1 MFEVAEE
8 LRICSRCR
16 RRGHYSKDCKI
27 RNEKDSFESM
37 KTKTSNCSFS
47 PAHNSSRKNSFSHKK
62 QHITSDYARKYKYHE
77 NYQATQKTLRYMPKY
92 KLKKQDPKNRFD
104 INSATGLRQEFKHIP
119 GSNRNFGNLYRN
131 TKIQKCTEDARVCRQ
146 KGKILNYPEYKN
158 TFNHGCLQAYCG
170 CDQFVRPHDICHD
183 TEMMSRHT
191 YTYARYDQD
200 LKQVENVNRLHHQDK
215 YDGRSQEMK
224 NTIDNPTS
232 ANHCLQDIQDNDHSR
247 DTEFVSRKESVS
259 NAYQKCPIGLYE
271 ISKANQTR
279 FKREK
284 NDSMKRENC
293 NKPIF
298 KKGQEYQNFDKIN
311 NDPTSMS
318 ENSTARENFKNETLF
333 YEKSEHPKNESEHPK
348 NEMLPNYKYT
358 VAKNCKETED
368 YVDIQDPNDISD
380 FSRYSDKSYQQRQ
393 YQKTIGQATSIYTAT
408 KTVAYQ
414 KKEEQSEIG
423 SKTTT
428 EPKLDLASEENENM
442 NEAQMSSISIV
453 GISDNEADSSMTK
466 VSSTQ
471 ENDTKKIDTTS
482 PIPSSTSFSTEN
494 PAMSMTESFTALLT
508 KYEKLKETAK
518 TDRLEIGVNAHLT
531 NVGDCIG
538 ALLSEGVAKLDSIEI
553 DGPSEQLE
561 LVKPG
566 TKDLGTKYFSIDSGF
581 SRFN

>member
-1 MFEVAEE
+1 
-8 LRICSRCR
+8 
-16 RRGHYSKDCKI
+16 
-27 RNEKDSFESM
+27 
-37 KTKTSNCSFS
+37 
-47 PAHNSSRKNSFSHKK
+47 
-62 QHITSDYARKYKYHE
+62 
-77 NYQATQKTLRYMPKY
+77 
-92 KLKKQDPKNRFD
+92 
-104 INSATGLRQEFKHIP
+104 
-119 GSNRNFGNLYRN
+119 
-131 TKIQKCTEDARVCRQ
+131 
-146 KGKILNYPEYKN
+146 
-158 TFNHGCLQAYCG
+158 
-170 CDQFVRPHDICHD
+170 
-183 TEMMSRHT
+183 MMSRHT

-215 YDGRSQEMK
+215 YDGRAQEMK

-232 ANHCLQDIQDNDHSR
+232 ANHYLQDIQDNDHSR
-247 DTEFVSRKESVS
+247 DTEFVSRKESVN
-259 NAYQKCPIGLYE
+259 NAYQKCPIGLYD

-284 NDSMKRENC
+284 NDSMKRDNR
-293 NKPIF
+293 NKQIF

-318 ENSTARENFKNETLF
+318 ENSTARENLTNETLF
-333 YEKSEHPKNESEHPK
+333 HEKSEHPKNESEHPK
-348 NEMLPNYKYT
+348 NEMLPKDKYT

-453 GISDNEADSSMTK
+453 GNSDNEADSSMTK

-471 ENDTKKIDTTS
+471 ENDTEKIDTTS
-482 PIPSSTSFSTEN
+482 PIPSSTSFSTQN
-494 PAMSMTESFTALLT
+494 PAMSMTESYTALLT

-518 TDRLEIGVNAHLT
+518 TDRLEIATMQIEKGLAESSLDFIIEEVRR
-531 NVGDCIG
+531 V
-538 ALLSEGVAKLDSIEI
+538 DSIEA
-553 DGPSEQLE
+553 LE
-561 LVKPG
+561 NLKNRYAICSVK
-566 TKDLGTKYFSIDSGF
+566 F
-581 SRFN
+581 